1 MAVKLTAVKL
11 VEILPRG
18 RNQAQQGQNRHERL
32 AGKSACP
39 AFGVF
44 VVSDSDGGAFV
55 GGGVVIA
62 IVNCFAIV

>member
-1 MAVKLTAVKL
+1 MVVNLMAVKLV
-11 VEILPRG
+11 VILPRG

-32 AGKSACP
+32 AGKGACL

-55 GGGVVIA
+55 GEFVI
-62 IVNCFAIV
+62 